1 MPDNTPIKSDKTV
14 SDVIPYDFESY
25 GVFVRIES
33 NQQEMVDEAEKVLKV
48 SLLNN
53 VRPVRRKKFDL
64 VFRLNRDKRGRRTIF
79 QNGEKIAGGGTRKK
93 FFKFWESILRVAIAE
108 RAVGLVFL
116 HAGVV
121 GWKGKAIIIPA
132 DSFKGKSTLVSELVR
147 SGAEYYS
154 DEFAIIDVDGL
165 VHPFARRIGRR
176 TEDYKTYELSV
187 EDLGGAYGHSP
198 IPIGLVLIT
207 EYRPNA
213 KWSPKM
219 LSPGQGVLEM
229 IPFTL
234 CLRHRP
240 DFSLR
245 VLNKIA
251 SSAIITS
258 SLRGTA
264 EKFAETL
271 LNFVDKHIN

>member
-1 MPDNTPIKSDKTV
+1 
-14 SDVIPYDFESY
+14 
-25 GVFVRIES
+25 
-33 NQQEMVDEAEKVLKV
+33 VLKV

-64 VFRLNRDKRGRRTIF
+64 VYQLNRDARGRRVII
-79 QNGEKIAGGGTRKK
+79 QNGEKIAGGGTHKK
-93 FFKFWESILRVAIAE
+93 FFKFWESILRVGIAE
-108 RAVGLVFL
+108 RAVDLVFL

-147 SGAEYYS
+147 NGAEYYS
-154 DEFAIIDVDGL
+154 DEFAIIDRNGL
-165 VHPFARRIGRR
+165 VYPFARPIGRR
-176 TEDYKTYELSV
+176 TEDYKPYELKI
-187 EDLGGAYGHSP
+187 EELGGSFGLTP

-207 EYRPNA
+207 EFKADA
-213 KWSPKM
+213 KWSPKI
-219 LSPGQGVLEM
+219 LTPGQGVLEM

-240 DFSLR
+240 DFSLE
-245 VLNKIA
+245 VLNNIA
-251 SSAIITS
+251 SSAIIAS

-264 EKFAETL
+264 EKFAKTL
-271 LNFVDKHIN
+271 LNFVDKRIN

>member
-1 MPDNTPIKSDKTV
+1 MLDAHAQQNAISSNVT
-14 SDVIPYDFESY
+14 PYDFESY
-25 GVFVRIES
+25 GVFVRIDS
-33 NQQEMVDEAEKVLKV
+33 NQQEMVDEAERVLKV

-53 VRPVRRKKFDL
+53 VRPVSPKKFDL
-64 VFRLNRDKRGRRTIF
+64 VFQLNRNKRGRRVII
-79 QNGEKIAGGGTRKK
+79 QNGEEIAGGGTHKK

-121 GWKGKAIIIPA
+121 GWRGKAIIIPA

-147 SGAEYYS
+147 NGAEYYS
-154 DEFAIIDVDGL
+154 DEFAIIDSEGL
-165 VHPFARRIGRR
+165 VYPFARRIGRR
-176 TEDYKTYELSV
+176 TEDFKTYELTV
-187 EDLGGAYGHSP
+187 EDLGGSYGVTP
-198 IPIGLVLIT
+198 IPVGLVLIT
-207 EYRPNA
+207 EYRQNA
-213 KWSPKM
+213 KWSPKI

-240 DFSLR
+240 DFSLE
-245 VLNKIA
+245 VLNNIA

-264 EKFAETL
+264 EKFAKTL
-271 LNFVDKHIN
+271 LNFVDKQIN

>member
-1 MPDNTPIKSDKTV
+1 MPDNTVTKTNLISSV
-14 SDVIPYDFESY
+14 VIPYDFESY

-33 NQQEMVDEAEKVLKV
+33 NQQEMVDEAERVLKV

-53 VRPVRRKKFDL
+53 VRPVRRKKFDI
-64 VFRLNRDKRGRRTIF
+64 VYRLDRNKRGRRVII
-79 QNGEKIAGGGTRKK
+79 QNGEEIAGGGTHKK

-108 RAVGLVFL
+108 RAPGLVFL

-121 GWKGKAIIIPA
+121 GWKGQAIIIPA

-147 SGAEYYS
+147 NGAEYYS
-154 DEFAIIDVDGL
+154 DEFAIIDAEGL

-176 TEDYKTYELSV
+176 TEDFRTYEITV
-187 EDLGGAYGHSP
+187 EDLGGSYGHSP
-198 IPIGLVLIT
+198 IPVGFVLIT

-213 KWSPKM
+213 KWSPKI
-219 LSPGQGVLEM
+219 LTPGQGILEI

-240 DFSLR
+240 DFSLK
-245 VLNKIA
+245 VLNNIA
-251 SSAIITS
+251 TSAIITS

>member
-1 MPDNTPIKSDKTV
+1 MPETLAQPNARSSKI
-14 SDVIPYDFESY
+14 IPFDFESY

-33 NQQEMVDEAEKVLKV
+33 NVQEMVDAAERVLRV

-53 VRPVRRKKFDL
+53 VRTVRRKKFDL
-64 VFRLNRDKRGRRTIF
+64 VFQLNRNKRGKRVVI
-79 QNGEKIAGGGTRKK
+79 QNGVEIAGGGTHRK
-93 FFKFWESILRVAIAE
+93 FFKFFDSIIRVAIAE

-147 SGAEYYS
+147 RGAEYYS
-154 DEFAIIDVDGL
+154 DEFAIIDGDGL
-165 VHPFARRIGRR
+165 VHPFARRINRR
-176 TEDYKTYELSV
+176 TEDYKTYELTV
-187 EDLGGAYGHSP
+187 EDLGGTYGKVL
-198 IPIGLVLIT
+198 IPVGFVLIT
-207 EYRPNA
+207 EYRLNA
-213 KWSPKM
+213 KWSPKI
-219 LSPGQGVLEM
+219 LRPGQGVLEM

-240 DFSLR
+240 DFSLE
-245 VLNKIA
+245 VLNNIA
-251 SSAIITS
+251 SNAIIAS

-264 EKFAETL
+264 EKFAKTL
-271 LNFVDKHIN
+271 LDYIDKQVI